1 MFTKLRKVVMMTKV
15 TAEQVMGAIRQFA
28 PHAVLTEEADG
39 NICVALNMRYDMG
52 LLVPFDNEN
61 GDDVE

>member
-15 TAEQVMGAIRQFA
+15 TAEQVMGAVRKLA
-28 PHAVLTEEADG
+28 PEAVLAEESDG
-39 NICVALNMRYDMG
+39 NIVVVLNMKYDMG

>member
-1 MFTKLRKVVMMTKV
+1 MMTKV